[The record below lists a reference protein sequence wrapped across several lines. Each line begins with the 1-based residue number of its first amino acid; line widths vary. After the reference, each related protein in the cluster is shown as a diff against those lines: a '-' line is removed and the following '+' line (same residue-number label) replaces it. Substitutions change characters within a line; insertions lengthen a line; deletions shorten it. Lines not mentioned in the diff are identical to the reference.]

1 MSVRKIINFLE
12 ERKQRIIS
20 IQDSVINIYN
30 KYKKHKDFVID
41 NISLISFK
49 TSLATNEVKITNKL
63 LNKAICFLTLSIKLQ
78 EEFEESHIICS
89 ISFGDKEFPGDYYV
103 KAYGNNILIE
113 FKTNEKPE
121 KLINAMEYF
130 IGEMQ
135 NYVSNINI
143 SKDKYVNI
151 FSNVCAQS
159 RFSLNTRIKY
169 NLEFEKHINA
179 NNFNILT
186 IDNLGKYI
194 DFIAGIKSIDKDTL
208 WIFLNTIIFSNIN
221 KITEE
226 KFNLKG

>member
-1 MSVRKIINFLE
+1 M
-12 ERKQRIIS
+12 
-20 IQDSVINIYN
+20 
-30 KYKKHKDFVID
+30 
-41 NISLISFK
+41 
-49 TSLATNEVKITNKL
+49 
-63 LNKAICFLTLSIKLQ
+63 
-78 EEFEESHIICS
+78 
-89 ISFGDKEFPGDYYV
+89 G
-103 KAYGNNILIE
+103 
-113 FKTNEKPE
+113 
-121 KLINAMEYF
+121 YF

-143 SKDKYVNI
+143 PKDKYVNI